1 VPHVARIIIQ
11 RAAACITGS
20 YHASGYVIDLG
31 LDYTQAQANVTFMND
46 HGWCVTNARVRI
58 IQHPPSYMQRGPCT
72 VPHTVAVRL
81 HLPGSMG

>member
-1 VPHVARIIIQ
+1 MLVPHVARIIIQ

-58 IQHPPSYMQRGPCT
+58 IQHPPSYMQRAHIRYPT
-72 VPHTVAVRL
+72 Q
-81 HLPGSMG
+81 

>member
-1 VPHVARIIIQ
+1 MLVPHVARIIIQ

-46 HGWCVTNARVRI
+46 HGWCVN
-58 IQHPPSYMQRGPCT
+58 
-72 VPHTVAVRL
+72 
-81 HLPGSMG
+81 